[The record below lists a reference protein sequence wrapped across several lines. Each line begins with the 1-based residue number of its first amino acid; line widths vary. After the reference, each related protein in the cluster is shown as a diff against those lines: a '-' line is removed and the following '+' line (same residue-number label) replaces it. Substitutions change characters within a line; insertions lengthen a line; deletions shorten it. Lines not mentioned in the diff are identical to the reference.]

1 MPYLQTSTFA
11 TSHVGNSCR
20 CWPGIKWGA
29 QSCFKNQDSKQHLH
43 LQLPPP
49 VATGEHLTPAAAGQ
63 ESKEQISLPESIFQ
77 GSTCDHKFPTPAATS
92 QESKQ
97 VHSPASKSG
106 FRAPF
111 LPVQPLTPAAAGQE
125 STEKRIYNGKIH
137 PCFKFRVQGRT
148 FLIFHSN
155 SV

>member
-97 VHSPASKSG
+97 VHNPASKSG
-106 FRAPF
+106 FRANLHLAPF
-111 LPVQPLTPAAAGQE
+111 SARTAFNPCRRWPGVDR
-125 STEKRIYNGKIH
+125 EKD
-137 PCFKFRVQGRT
+137 
-148 FLIFHSN
+148 L
-155 SV
+155 